1 MLYKVTKRLL
11 DLIFF
16 MIALPFLIILYSIIF
31 ILIKLD
37 SPGPVILKQKR
48 IGKDMQIFTMYKFR
62 TMYIDADIN
71 GLPPTDEY
79 DKRVTTVGKFL
90 RKSSLD
96 ETPQFIN
103 LFLGQMSLVGPRPE
117 IQALLPYYQP
127 AELKRFDVIPG
138 LTGLWQISG
147 RKNKQSISQKASID
161 IEYINQASFWFDLK
175 ILIKTP
181 LVVLKARGAY

>member
-71 GLPPTDEY
+71 GLPPTDGY

-103 LFLGQMSLVGPRPE
+103 LFLGQNTN
-117 IQALLPYYQP
+117 
-127 AELKRFDVIPG
+127 F
-138 LTGLWQISG
+138 
-147 RKNKQSISQKASID
+147 N
-161 IEYINQASFWFDLK
+161 K
-175 ILIKTP
+175 IL
-181 LVVLKARGAY
+181 